1 MIAVIFEVF
10 PADGRKGDYL
20 EHAARL
26 ESELERV
33 GWVHVRRAVLESH
46 GPRQA
51 AVPLILA

>member
-33 GWVHVRRAVLESH
+33 GWVHVRRAVLEFQ